1 MTGLVGA
8 ALMLGVVAFVAK
20 LLSDQLDAVDR
31 KEEDLDDDDGD
42 EGPVTGPCPTCGD
55 EVDPDT
61 GACERCLA
69 RLVRRQE
76 GDAARRARVPEP
88 DEEEEREV
96 ARLQAFLDAPHAPA
110 ALFCPACL
118 AELAPDASA
127 CDECSKPAL
136 SVADVLEHVERS
148 VQDIT
153 SDWFLPVLD
162 DREGVFYEAVMEEVR
177 ADPKKPPLDYR
188 IKNAYASWSGLHV
201 AEVHSRN
208 VPVLFLPRR
217 ELPRFRELLINAEWG
232 KHFGTARGKLLE
244 RLDRLLRG
252 RTTR

>member
-1 MTGLVGA
+1 MVGA
-8 ALMLGVVAFVAK
+8 VLFFARILAG
-20 LLSDQLDAVDR
+20 QLDAIDR
-31 KEEDLDDDDGD
+31 RDGDLDPDLEDEDG
-42 EGPVTGPCPTCGD
+42 EGDAGPASGPCPTCGD

-69 RLVRRQE
+69 RLVRRE
-76 GDAARRARVPEP
+76 EVDAARRARVPEP
-88 DEEEEREV
+88 DEDEEREV
-96 ARLQAFLDAPHAPA
+96 ARLQAFLDAPHALA
-110 ALFCPACL
+110 SFHCPGCL
-118 AELAPDASA
+118 AEIEEHADGCRA
-127 CDECSKPAL
+127 CTKPAL
-136 SVADVLEHVERS
+136 PLADVLEHVERS

-162 DREGVFYEAVMEEVR
+162 DREGVFYDAVMEEIR
-177 ADPKKPPLDYR
+177 SDPKQPPLDFR

-217 ELPRFRELLINAEWG
+217 ELPRFRELLIDAEWG
-232 KHFGTARGKLLE
+232 KHFEAARGKLLD